1 MLCCLMELVFTCLPD
16 GEGMAY
22 GGLLIPG
29 MGCPVFVR
37 IIVINY
43 TVKNNVSHIHVVVL
57 KDASLHISLSNTIC
71 DYFNIH

>member
-1 MLCCLMELVFTCLPD
+1 MMD

-37 IIVINY
+37 IIIINY
-43 TVKNNVSHIHVVVL
+43 TVKNNVSH
-57 KDASLHISLSNTIC
+57 
-71 DYFNIH
+71 